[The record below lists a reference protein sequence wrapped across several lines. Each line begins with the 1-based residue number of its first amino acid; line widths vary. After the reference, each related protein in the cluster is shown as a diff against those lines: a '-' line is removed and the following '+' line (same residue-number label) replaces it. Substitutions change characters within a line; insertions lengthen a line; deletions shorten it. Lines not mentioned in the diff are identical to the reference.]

1 MYPFRTALFASALL
15 AALPLVANAQA
26 SNRFERGSWDVDE
39 QIVHPCNGELVQ
51 ITGTYTVTSRRTIDA
66 NGRVHFSATTNT
78 AIRGVGPSGEYNV
91 TDRQSLSDHFID
103 GELFPENVTSVS
115 QFHMVGRGQAPNFL
129 ITIVHRLLVE
139 ADGTVKVEFERVSG
153 QCSG

>member
-1 MYPFRTALFASALL
+1 MAPLRTALIASALL
-15 AALPLVANAQA
+15 ALPLTVRAQA
-26 SNRFERGSWDVDE
+26 TNRFERGSWDIDE

-51 ITGTYTVTSRRTIDA
+51 ITGTYTVTSRRNVDA

-78 AIRGVGPSGEYNV
+78 DIRGVGPSGEYNV

-103 GELFPENVTSVS
+103 GELYPENVTSVS
-115 QFHMVGRGQAPNFL
+115 QFHMVGRGRAPNFL

-139 ADGTVKVEFERVSG
+139 ADGTVKVEFERASG
-153 QCSG
+153 HCGG